1 MQTLHLLEE
10 KRRKKE
16 AERLRQPATPL
27 LPSSRSHGTFSL
39 LALEGLR
46 LCCAQWHPMTN
57 DSDKYL
63 PDPPEPRL
71 ANPRVDAEKAPM
83 MLCAPAYKV
92 LEEKG
97 FLCKPLQG
105 AVGSALANSKTTL
118 QKSQHWAPGEPI
130 YLGLVCPDVD
140 ATATVSKR
148 HAVNLPAH
156 LPACPLSIFFRLFL
170 RRDERTY
177 PCILLSMC
185 LSVFTLH
192 ASYISDGDPYM
203 SMWVGPQYSTAPLS
217 KRTLK
222 VTLF

>member
-27 LPSSRSHGTFSL
+27 FPSSRSHGTFSL

-46 LCCAQWHPMTN
+46 LCCAQWHQMTN

-97 FLCKPLQG
+97 FLCKPFQG

-118 QKSQHWAPGEPI
+118 QKSQHWA
-130 YLGLVCPDVD
+130 
-140 ATATVSKR
+140 
-148 HAVNLPAH
+148 
-156 LPACPLSIFFRLFL
+156 
-170 RRDERTY
+170 RTY
-177 PCILLSMC
+177 ISRTGVPRCRYNCNCKQKARCRFTRSSAC
-185 LSVFTLH
+185 LPS
-192 ASYISDGDPYM
+192 
-203 SMWVGPQYSTAPLS
+203 
-217 KRTLK
+217 
-222 VTLF
+222 